1 MDKINPRLARG
12 ASYLLIYTTAL
23 TPLHPVFA
31 AGINAANGNT
41 QVVIKPGNV
50 PVVNIATPN
59 GAGIS
64 HNTYKDFNVGTPG
77 AVLNNAVQ
85 GGKTQLGVDIVN
97 GNPNLK
103 SKSAELIINEVI
115 GGSRSELQG
124 KLEVFGNKANV
135 MIANPN
141 GITCDGCGFINAPG
155 VTLTTGKPQ
164 FDKQGALEALEVKKG
179 GVTIGGKGLDG
190 MGGDY
195 VDIISRAAE
204 LNGKINAKNL
214 SLTQGTNRISF
225 RDGTVKP
232 IAGEGAK
239 PQLAVDTKALGGM
252 YANKIR
258 LVATEDGVGVNLN
271 NINSAQQD
279 ITLTANGRIELGQ
292 AHAQTDL
299 NVSAREVHITSG
311 VKVRGE
317 RNVMLAADTLNN
329 NGNVTAH
336 RDMRVFADTVRN
348 VELRD
353 GDNTALH
360 SNNNLWIQKDAQ
372 GNKSKQIENRSA
384 RIQTNSGDLVIRAE
398 LVNNVRNVGI
408 VNKTKLTPTSTDKN
422 MQVANVMAENGGYP
436 VIITAELTSPL
447 PERWF
452 GKADFSN
459 IEQGVLVNDQQTLF
473 DTGKWSVP
481 AEITSGRHLYIYGD
495 DVYNH
500 SSLLSAK
507 SDLILT
513 GQNFTN
519 EQVSTGTLLNY
530 IRYVPDEK
538 ANKEHGKTTFNPLT
552 AKELR
557 ITNYFTR
564 GDNVQVW
571 QSTLSPL
578 PRASLSAGNNL
589 VADFKNKIEIKTPT
603 PSESQFTEVKTTGR
617 PESIKAQNVVLHA
630 ANIINIDAINAS
642 GNLTAIAEDR
652 IVMGQG
658 ILSAGKA
665 LDLSA
670 GNAIDAWQSELKGQ
684 DVTLTARTGE
694 IKIHT
699 SEKPNYYHPDGVRWL
714 GSLQA
719 SRDLTLTAG
728 STITLLNTLLA
739 SQSRNVSM
747 TAPGSI
753 SIIKNDAI
761 LTRNRPSENLSA
773 DKRLQYFNNLLQ
785 VGAMKVSGSVSLNSG
800 GYLALRGANI
810 NAGKDVTLLAG
821 HNADLNYRALDG
833 NYGLPFVASRTPE
846 LGSKIHAG
854 GNLLINS
861 ARDIGTQGGA
871 LSANGNITLL
881 AGQNLWLSNV
891 AYSAIDAANDNNK
904 DDRHVVTTIN
914 AGKNLTAA
922 ANNQLLTYGA
932 KLTSGGNMTLTSG
945 GDMRFK
951 AVQNHSYREG
961 GKEFTETRTQQG
973 TELSAGGL
981 LTAIANGSIL
991 FQATKLQSKG
1001 QSGQV
1006 NTPADLS
1013 GVDAV
1018 FSTAERLAQVAR
1030 QRFDQ
1035 AMNNRNQAEGQLN
1048 DRRRE
1053 LNSARQHPDTLSLFN
1068 VGAYPITSSSSR
1080 FVSVPGYSGGG
1091 AHYDASALIDNQ
1103 AHLDRLLQE
1112 GGRAFVNNVLQWGD
1126 VSAPNQDGLKVGNA
1140 IKESTIE
1147 EYDKIRQRL
1156 IDRQNAVNNA
1166 QNALTTAQHSF
1177 DQAQQQIA
1185 QPTKEKNAAENQLN
1199 VARTERQRQYDA
1211 ERQRK
1216 DQENARNRELA
1227 VRTGSMGIAAN
1238 GGYLYAQAM
1247 EESSHY
1253 EKTET
1258 KRKWWGKKTEVK
1270 QTRHDVTNKVTE
1282 FTSPGNITLMSR
1294 DDSTYEASKIEAGK
1308 NARLTSIHGQVNFRA
1323 VKNTNFEQTVTN
1335 SKGFFIK
1342 QANKGYEDNKWVLPS
1357 IHTGGALT
1365 VDAAKGISADV
1376 KVKNGQA
1383 LQSAI
1388 DALGNTAGT
1397 TWVKDLN
1404 KRNDVQ
1410 WNKVKDAYDSW
1421 DYKSQHLNPAV
1432 AAVIAIAAA
1441 TVTAGSSLVATAA
1454 SSTATAVGG
1463 GAVTSG
1469 VVTAGMSS
1477 LASQAAVALVENQGN
1492 LSKTLKALGNSDT
1505 VKATATAMAMGGA
1518 LNGFDSVTGW
1528 NKDATGKALNPK
1540 DVKLP
1545 QLSNGDWSKVA
1556 QRVAGQSVISS
1567 SLNTTINGGSFKD
1580 NLTNALLANIG
1591 GQVQAEGANLIGNNG
1606 NILNVPGRAVSHAV
1620 LAGVAAEIGKGNA
1633 KGAAAGALAAELAG
1647 VIINDNLVK
1656 TEGWQER
1663 QAQISRVAG
1672 AFAGAIATGKAS
1684 GTNSGANA
1692 GEFVERFNR
1701 QLHQEELNAIKE
1713 LAKGDKEKEA
1723 RLMAASC
1730 RKVACSTQ
1738 EALNSDERK
1747 QFEAL
1752 MKKYPSTRDEDG
1764 LIANYWV
1771 QKERQRFGNYPAFVG
1786 YDSEKLFMYD
1796 LGDQITDG
1804 QLFARNQQIEQI
1816 SKMTG
1821 WSPNWVNASVM
1832 AVSIAST
1839 FAGMGKANV
1848 GNQYLSSKLVGP
1860 TNAWKGYLVNEKT
1873 IQQAATFKNRVTEL
1887 RAGLPSAP
1895 KRSGNVA
1902 VANIDISGMPKTL
1915 ASHNLIAIEGKGFVG
1930 MGKENFKYE
1939 TILTDDGRHV
1949 ARNIDSEYKILDNLA
1964 DRLGKNYSAK
1974 GSVTIFTEKAACDSC
1989 LDVVKQFESRYPG
2002 VKVDVLDN
2010 NGVRLIP
2017 GRGK

>member
-1 MDKINPRLARG
+1 MDKPLHPLAR
-12 ASYLLIYTTAL
+12 AVSYLLIYTTAL
-23 TPLHPVFA
+23 TPLHPAFA

-41 QVVIKPGNV
+41 QVHMKPGNV

-59 GAGIS
+59 SAGIS
-64 HNTYKDFNVGTPG
+64 HNVYKDFNVGTPG
-77 AVLNNAVQ
+77 AVLNNATQ
-85 GGKTQLGVDIVN
+85 GGKTQLGVIIEN
-97 GNPNLK
+97 AKGNPNLK
-103 SKSAELIINEVI
+103 GKAAELIINEVT

-190 MGGDY
+190 SGADY
-195 VDIISRAAE
+195 VDILSRATE

-225 RDGTVKP
+225 KDGTVKP
-232 IAGEGAK
+232 IAGDGAK

-258 LVATEDGVGVNLN
+258 LVATEDGVGVNLKDLT
-271 NINSAQQD
+271 SQQRD
-279 ITLTANGRIELGQ
+279 ITLSVNGKIALNGTT
-292 AHAQTDL
+292 HSKTDL
-299 NVSAREVHITSG
+299 NVSARELHITPGSVVQADG
-311 VKVRGE
+311 
-317 RNVMLAADTLNN
+317 NATLAATKLVNDGQTSTS
-329 NGNVTAH
+329 G
-336 RDMRVFADTVRN
+336 DMRIFSDHVRN
-348 VELRD
+348 A
-353 GDNTALH
+353 GSNAKLH
-360 SNNNLWIQKDAQ
+360 ANKNLWIQKDAQ
-372 GNKSKQIENRSA
+372 GNKANYVENRSA
-384 RIQTNSGDLVIRAE
+384 TIKTNSGDLVIRTNK
-398 LVNNVRNVGI
+398 LDNVRQQFAISSTKAPKDNKDIDRWLADGVYQDQFDYRFFDYLAEFEDKSFTWLGHI
-408 VNKTKLTPTSTDKN
+408 DFKKTPWVNS
-422 MQVANVMAENGGYP
+422 
-436 VIITAELTSPL
+436 
-447 PERWF
+447 ER
-452 GKADFSN
+452 A
-459 IEQGVLVNDQQTLF
+459 LF
-473 DTGKWSVP
+473 TVVSDSKP
-481 AEITSGRHLYIYGD
+481 AEIISGKSAYINASELW
-495 DVYNH
+495 NH
-500 SSLLSAK
+500 VSTIKTAN
-507 SDLILT
+507 DLILT
-513 GQNFTN
+513 GNNLSVRSETIGNLNDFALL
-519 EQVSTGTLLNY
+519 EQKTPNPNIVLGHKWQ
-530 IRYVPDEK
+530 D
-538 ANKEHGKTTFNPLT
+538 AKTTTPEYILYVRKGT
-552 AKELR
+552 QKSWTTEG
-557 ITNYFTR
+557 YP
-564 GDNVQVW
+564 
-571 QSTLSPL
+571 S
-578 PRASLSAGNNL
+578 SLLQAGGNL
-589 VADFKNKIEIKTPT
+589 VADVKKQIEIKTPT
-603 PSESQFTEVKTTGR
+603 PNESQLNDVKTTGR
-617 PESIKAQNVVLHA
+617 PETVRAQNVLLHA
-630 ANIINIDAINAS
+630 ANIVDTDAINAT
-642 GNLTAIAEDR
+642 GNITAIAEDR
-652 IVMGQG
+652 IVLGQG
-658 ILSAGKA
+658 ILSAGKE
-665 LDLSA
+665 LSLSA
-670 GNAIDAWQSELKGQ
+670 GNTIDAWQSKLKGQ

-694 IKIHT
+694 IKVHT
-699 SEKPNYYHPDGVRWL
+699 SEKPHYYHPDGVRWL
-714 GSLQA
+714 GSLEA

-728 STITLLNTLLA
+728 STITLVNTLLA
-739 SQSRNVSM
+739 QSRNISM

-753 SIIKNDAI
+753 GIINNDAV
-761 LTRNRPSENLSA
+761 LVRNRPGEILSA
-773 DKRLQYFNNLLQ
+773 EKRLQYFNNLLQ
-785 VGAMKVSGSVSLNSG
+785 AGTVNATGSITMNSGSGLSLNGIKMTAG
-800 GYLALRGANI
+800 GNI
-810 NAGKDVTLLAG
+810 NL
-821 HNADLNYRALDG
+821 NAAQNIDLNMRPLGDAYRSL
-833 NYGLPFVASRTPE
+833 FVATRTPE
-846 LGSKIHAG
+846 LRSQVKAN

-861 ARDIGTQGGA
+861 GRDIGLQGSEVWAGSNA
-871 LSANGNITLL
+871 TLI
-881 AGQNLWLSNV
+881 AGQTLWLAAV
-891 AYSAIDAANDNNK
+891 GYSAINAANDNNK
-904 DDRHVVTTIN
+904 DDRQWATRLHG
-914 AGKNLTAA
+914 GKSLTLS
-922 ANNQLLTYGA
+922 ANRDILTYGSH
-932 KLTSGGNMTLTSG
+932 LSSDGNMTLTSG
-945 GDMRFK
+945 GDMRFE

-1018 FSTAERLAQVAR
+1018 FSTAERLAQEAR

-1035 AMNNRNQAEGQLN
+1035 AMNNRTQAEGQLN

-1053 LNSARQHPDTLSLFN
+1053 LDSARQHPDTLSLFN
-1068 VGAYPITSSSSR
+1068 VGAHPITSSSSR
-1080 FVSVPGYSGGG
+1080 FVSVPSYSGGG
-1091 AHYDASALIDNQ
+1091 ANYDASALIDNQ

-1126 VSAPNQDGLKVGNA
+1126 VSAPTQDGVKVGNA

-1166 QNALTTAQHSF
+1166 QNAFTTAQHAF

-1199 VARTERQRQYDA
+1199 VARAERQRQYDA

-1227 VRTGSMGIAAN
+1227 VRTGSMDIAAK

-1308 NARLTSIHGQVNFRA
+1308 NARLTSTHGQVNFRA

-1357 IHTGGALT
+1357 IHTGGTLT
-1365 VDAAKGISADV
+1365 VDAAKGVSADV
-1376 KVKNGQA
+1376 KVRNGQA

-1388 DALGNTAGT
+1388 DALGNTPGT

-1441 TVTAGSSLVATAA
+1441 AVTAGSSLTALAA
-1454 SSTATAVGG
+1454 SNVAGAIGG

-1469 VVTAGMSS
+1469 AVTAGMSS
-1477 LASQAAVALVENQGN
+1477 LASQAAVALVENRGN
-1492 LSKTLKALGNSDT
+1492 LSKTLKVLGSSES
-1505 VKATATAMAMGGA
+1505 VKATATAMAVGGA
-1518 LNGFDSVTGW
+1518 LNGFDSAMGW
-1528 NKDATGKALNPK
+1528 SKDAAGKPLNPNN
-1540 DVKLP
+1540 VKLP

-1591 GQVQAEGANLIGNNG
+1591 SQFQAEGANLIGDNG
-1606 NILNVPGRAVSHAV
+1606 QVLGVPGRAVSHVV
-1620 LAGVAAEIGKGNA
+1620 LAGISAEIGRGDG

-1663 QAQISRVAG
+1663 QSQISRVAG

-1701 QLHQEELNAIKE
+1701 QLHQEELNAIKV
-1713 LAKGDKEKEA
+1713 LSKGDKEKEA

-1730 RKVACSTQ
+1730 RKVACTTQ
-1738 EALNSDERK
+1738 EALNSEERK
-1747 QFEAL
+1747 QFEDL

-1771 QKERQRFGNYPAFVG
+1771 QKERQRFGNYPAFAG
-1786 YDSEKLFMYD
+1786 YDSEKLFTYD
-1796 LGDQITDG
+1796 LGDQITDS

-1816 SKMTG
+1816 SKLTG
-1821 WSPNWVNASVM
+1821 WSPSWVNASVM

-1873 IQQAATFKNRVTEL
+1873 IQQAATFRQQVL
-1887 RAGLPSAP
+1887 DARAPFAE
-1895 KRSGNVA
+1895 KIRKKGNAA
-1902 VANIDISGMPKTL
+1902 VAQIDVPGMPKTL
-1915 ASHNLIAIEGKGFVG
+1915 AAHSRIAKAEKSFIGDGNQ
-1930 MGKENFKYE
+1930 NFKYE
-1939 TILTDDGRHV
+1939 SIKNADGMLIS
-1949 ARNIDSEYKILDNLA
+1949 RNTDSEYKILDNLA
-1964 DRLGKNYSAK
+1964 DKLGNNVSAK
-1974 GSVTIFTEKAACDSC
+1974 GRVTIFTERAACESC
-1989 LDVVKQFESRYPG
+1989 LGVVDQFQKKYPG
-2002 VKVDVLDN
+2002 IKVEILDN
-2010 NGVRLIP
+2010 NDVMLIP
-2017 GRGK
+2017 GRLK